1 MTKHLTRIF
10 LLLTTLLSVTG
21 AAAEEP
27 GHMHH
32 HFAQDVDAFH
42 ALLAP
47 LWHARPGPERSQ
59 NACRK
64 APEMATL
71 AKDIKSADAAA
82 LVSASTALQSVCKGP
97 LAGVDA
103 ALFDVHEAFH
113 RLIEAK
119 APAAKRG

>member
-1 MTKHLTRIF
+1 MIKQCSRMF
-10 LLLTTLLSVTG
+10 LLLAAMFWING
-21 AAAEEP
+21 ALAEEP

-32 HFAQDVDAFH
+32 HFAKDVDAFH

-47 LWHARPGPERSQ
+47 LWHARPGQERSR

-64 APEMATL
+64 APELAML